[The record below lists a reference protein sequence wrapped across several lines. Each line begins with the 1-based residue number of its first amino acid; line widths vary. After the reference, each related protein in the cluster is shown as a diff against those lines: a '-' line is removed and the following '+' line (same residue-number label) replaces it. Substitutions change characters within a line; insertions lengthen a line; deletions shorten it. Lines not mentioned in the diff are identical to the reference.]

1 MSKKVIEN
9 HTDSETPAT
18 KGKDVKSDV
27 DNGNGHTAQLV
38 ATSPSVPATVN
49 SSSSFHGALEPPLVD
64 QPETV
69 LDREKDSTMD
79 IPKGE
84 EKKIGICAEIKE
96 DILLLQSCKAREIPK
111 VEEKKIDICAE
122 IQEEIDNL
130 QAATNLDHIEHIPG
144 CPMSTIQEASSPGE
158 RSLGMY
164 CDQCPTD
171 GGHPDGN
178 TAACQMTHS
187 LVVDTRLI
195 NNSASNDGTAE
206 ESDDEESSPT
216 NSNTKEDAIP
226 EAAFR
231 RTSSGGIL
239 KRPSIAW
246 PAEEKPRGS
255 VRMEVSDDDDVFM
268 APPACVLAA
277 RKQSLPA
284 GVGGGAVGRDEL
296 ALRRHRVFSELV
308 GAARAAQEHRVR
320 FDPLGPLVA
329 SGKICFSSD
338 FVVSFTIIFFSE
350 IFLCVFL
357 TIPVLNL
364 YVIIIGIICFYV
376 LLITE

>member
-18 KGKDVKSDV
+18 KGKDVKSNV
-27 DNGNGHTAQLV
+27 DNGNGHTTQLV
-38 ATSPSVPATVN
+38 ATLPPVKVN
-49 SSSSFHGALEPPLVD
+49 SSNSLDGAPDPPLVD

-84 EKKIGICAEIKE
+84 EKKSGICAEIKE
-96 DILLLQSCKAREIPK
+96 DILLLESCKTREILK

-130 QAATNLDHIEHIPG
+130 QAATILDHVEHIAG

-158 RSLGMY
+158 STDLY
-164 CDQCPTD
+164 TD
-171 GGHPDGN
+171 GGHPGGN
-178 TAACQMTHS
+178 AASCQMTH
-187 LVVDTRLI
+187 DTQ
-195 NNSASNDGTAE
+195 SVSNDRDGTAE

-216 NSNTKEDAIP
+216 NSNIKEDVIP

-239 KRPSIAW
+239 KRPSIVW

-284 GVGGGAVGRDEL
+284 GLGGGAVGRDEL

-329 SGKICFSSD
+329 SGK
-338 FVVSFTIIFFSE
+338 
-350 IFLCVFL
+350 
-357 TIPVLNL
+357 N
-364 YVIIIGIICFYV
+364 
-376 LLITE
+376 

>member
-9 HTDSETPAT
+9 HTDTETPDT
-18 KGKDVKSDV
+18 KEKDVKGNV
-27 DNGNGHTAQLV
+27 DNGNGHTSHPV
-38 ATSPSVPATVN
+38 ATSPPVKVN
-49 SSSSFHGALEPPLVD
+49 SSNSLGGAPESPLVD

-69 LDREKDSTMD
+69 LDREDLTMD
-79 IPKGE
+79 LPKGE
-84 EKKIGICAEIKE
+84 EKKLGICAEIQE
-96 DILLLQSCKAREIPK
+96 DILLLQSCKAKEIPK
-111 VEEKKIDICAE
+111 VEERKIDICAE
-122 IQEEIDNL
+122 LQAEINNL
-130 QAATNLDHIEHIPG
+130 QAVSSMHYVEHIPG
-144 CPMSTIQEASSPGE
+144 CPMSTIREAISPGE
-158 RSLGMY
+158 RSLGLY
-164 CDQCPTD
+164 SDLYTGQGHLD
-171 GGHPDGN
+171 GH
-178 TAACQMTHS
+178 TAACHMIHS
-187 LVVDTRLI
+187 LVADAQAKHK
-195 NNSASNDGTAE
+195 SGSNDGTAE

-216 NSNTKEDAIP
+216 DSIAKEDAIP
-226 EAAFR
+226 ATAFR

-284 GVGGGAVGRDEL
+284 GLGGGAVGRDEL

-329 SGKICFSSD
+329 SGK
-338 FVVSFTIIFFSE
+338 
-350 IFLCVFL
+350 
-357 TIPVLNL
+357 N
-364 YVIIIGIICFYV
+364 
-376 LLITE
+376 